1 MVWKTLLLVAVAVA
15 FVSAR
20 REACAQGPSLE
31 HTPRPAVPVTIGG
44 DQYLDACAGKGV
56 ITGLDPRGDG
66 FLAVKAGPGPRYKR
80 VDKLFNGEQVYLCS
94 DHGKWFGVVYS
105 KTKQKCN
112 VTTPWAKPLPY
123 TGPCRSGWIHKSY
136 VKITA
141 G

>member
-1 MVWKTLLLVAVAVA
+1 MLVLLTVT
-15 FVSAR
+15 FVSAQ

-31 HTPRPAVPVTIGG
+31 RTARPMVPVIVGG
-44 DQYLDACAGKGV
+44 ESNLDACAGKGV

-80 VDKLFNGEQVYLCS
+80 TDKLFKDEQVYLCS
-94 DHGKWFGVVYS
+94 AQGNWFGVVYS
-105 KTKQKCN
+105 KTKQECN
-112 VTTPWAKPLPY
+112 VMTPWPNPLPY
-123 TGPCRSGWIHKSY
+123 TGPCRSGWIHKRY